1 VKPAWELAVSD
12 FFAMGGYAAFV
23 WPAFGFAALVLIGL
37 LAQSWW
43 AARRRAA
50 ELEQLRR
57 VVRPRPASRPRLRPV
72 ARPGSTGLAS
82 DAGGQAGER
91 A

>member
-1 VKPAWELAVSD
+1 MGD

-37 LAQSWW
+37 LAQSWG
-43 AARRRAA
+43 ASRRREA
-50 ELEQLRR
+50 ELEHLRR
-57 VVRPRPASRPRLRPV
+57 AVRQRPAGRPQVRPMVRRDPA
-72 ARPGSTGLAS
+72 GLAP
-82 DAGGQAGER
+82 DPGGEAGER

>member
-1 VKPAWELAVSD
+1 VSD

-43 AARRRAA
+43 AARRREA

-57 VVRPRPASRPRLRPV
+57 VVRPRPASRPRVRPA
-72 ARPGSTGLAS
+72 ARPSPELAPDTG
-82 DAGGQAGER
+82 DPAGER

>member
-1 VKPAWELAVSD
+1 MSD

-23 WPAFGFAALVLIGL
+23 WPAFGFTALVLIGL
-37 LAQSWW
+37 LAQSWR
-43 AARRRAA
+43 AARRRAL

-57 VVRPRPASRPRLRPV
+57 TVRPRSASRPPRLRPV
-72 ARPGSTGLAS
+72 VRSGAELAP
-82 DAGGQAGER
+82 DAGDRAGER